1 MRRREFIAG
10 LGSTAA
16 WPLAVGAQQQL
27 AMPVIG
33 FLASG
38 SFETRRSTIAAL
50 NRGLSETGYVEG
62 RNLTIEYR
70 WAEDHYEWLPAL
82 AEDLV
87 RRRVAVIVAF
97 TTPAALAAKTATQSI
112 PVVFSIG
119 ADPIRSGLVASLS
132 RPGAN
137 LTGIYNFATEVAAKR
152 LEMLHELVPAAKLIA
167 YLVNPTNTID
177 AATETTE
184 LQAAARTLGVRL
196 LVLKAS
202 DPNEFDASF
211 ATLVREGAGGI
222 VIGSDAFFGAHID
235 QLVLL
240 AARYAVPAMYPS
252 RAWAASGGLMSY
264 GTDFSDPWR
273 QVGVYAGRIL
283 HGEKPANLPVQQVT
297 KVLLV
302 INMKVAK
309 ALGVTFPTALLVRA
323 DEVIE

>member
-1 MRRREFIAG
+1 MKRRDFIAG
-10 LGSTAA
+10 LGAAA
-16 WPLAVGAQQQL
+16 WPVVARAQQQT
-27 AMPVIG
+27 MPVIG

-50 NRGLSETGYVEG
+50 DPGLSEIGYVEG
-62 RNLTIEYR
+62 RNLVIEYR

-97 TTPAALAAKTATQSI
+97 TTPAAFAAKAATQSI

-119 ADPIRSGLVASLS
+119 ADPVRSGLVASLS

-137 LTGIYNFATEVAAKR
+137 VTGIYNFATEVAAKR
-152 LEMLHELVPAAKLIA
+152 LEILHEVVPAAKLIA
-167 YLVNPTNTID
+167 YLVNPTNTLD
-177 AATETTE
+177 AASETTE

-196 LVLKAS
+196 LVLEAS
-202 DPNEFDASF
+202 DPSEFDAAF

-222 VIGSDAFFGAHID
+222 VFGSDAFFGAHID
-235 QLVLL
+235 QLVAL
-240 AARYAVPAMYPS
+240 AVHYAVPAMYPS

-264 GTDFSDPWR
+264 GTDFTDPWR
-273 QVGVYAGRIL
+273 QVGIYAGRIL
-283 HGEKPANLPVQQVT
+283 KGEKPANLPVQQVT
-297 KVLLV
+297 KILLV

>member
-1 MRRREFIAG
+1 
-10 LGSTAA
+10 
-16 WPLAVGAQQQL
+16 
-27 AMPVIG
+27 
-33 FLASG
+33 
-38 SFETRRSTIAAL
+38 
-50 NRGLSETGYVEG
+50 
-62 RNLTIEYR
+62 
-70 WAEDHYEWLPAL
+70 
-82 AEDLV
+82 
-87 RRRVAVIVAF
+87 
-97 TTPAALAAKTATQSI
+97 LAAKAATQSI

-152 LEMLHELVPAAKLIA
+152 LEMLHELVPGANLIA

-177 AATETTE
+177 TATETTE

-202 DPNEFDASF
+202 DPSEFDAAF
-211 ATLVREGAGGI
+211 VTLVREGAGGI
-222 VIGSDAFFGAHID
+222 VFGSDAFFGTHID
-235 QLVLL
+235 QLVVL
-240 AARYAVPAMYPS
+240 AARYAVPAMYSS
-252 RAWAASGGLMSY
+252 RAWAISGGLMSY

-283 HGEKPANLPVQQVT
+283 HGEVPANLPVQQVT
-297 KVLLV
+297 KLLLV

>member
-1 MRRREFIAG
+1 MKRRAFIAG
-10 LGSTAA
+10 LGSAA
-16 WPLAVGAQQQL
+16 VWPAAARAQQSG
-27 AMPVIG
+27 MPVIG
-33 FLASG
+33 FLANG
-38 SFETRRSTIAAL
+38 SFEIRRSTVAAL
-50 NRGLSETGYVEG
+50 DRGLSETGYVEG
-62 RNLTIEYR
+62 RNLAIEYR
-70 WAEDHYEWLPAL
+70 WAEDHYERLPAL

-97 TTPAALAAKTATQSI
+97 TTPAAFAAKAATQSI

-202 DPNEFDASF
+202 NPNEFDAAF

-222 VIGSDAFFGAHID
+222 VFGSDAFFGLHID
-235 QLVLL
+235 QLVVL

-283 HGEKPANLPVQQVT
+283 QGEKPANLPVQQVT
-297 KVLLV
+297 KILLV

-309 ALGVTFPTALLVRA
+309 ALGITFPTTLLVRA